1 MKAPQRPRGPIG
13 PADDA
18 RQQQQQQQDNK
29 NNNGAGVDDPPTG
42 ADYTEFIAALRFT
55 SPRRTIRCP
64 LPLESWLGTIGFVVV
79 LFFLFD
85 LLLRLISLFLIHF

>member
-13 PADDA
+13 PPMMPE
-18 RQQQQQQQDNK
+18 QQQQQQDNK

-55 SPRRTIRCP
+55 SPRRTIRC
-64 LPLESWLGTIGFVVV
+64 
-79 LFFLFD
+79 
-85 LLLRLISLFLIHF
+85 LLLFWMLVGNRWFCGCVVEGF